1 MEFCRVDRAAW
12 PRNEYFEH
20 YFSNTPCTYSMT
32 VKLDVTK
39 IEEKGLKYYPAL
51 LYALTTVVNRHE
63 EFRTALDAEGQ
74 VGIFSEML
82 PCYTVFNK
90 ETETFSN
97 LWTEYTP
104 DYPTFCARYQ
114 EDLRLYGNKGGM
126 MPKPNPPENTFP
138 VSMLPWATFEGFNLN
153 LQNGYRYLLPIF
165 TLGRVFTENGRRLMP
180 LAAQV
185 HHGVCDGFHLCR
197 FVREVQE
204 LPDTLGE

>member
-20 YFSNTPCTYSMT
+20 YFSDTPCTYSMT

-51 LYALTTVVNRHE
+51 LYALPTVVNRHE

-104 DYPTFCARYQ
+104 DYPAFCARYQ

-126 MPKPNPPENTFP
+126 MPKPNPRRIPSRCPCCPGPPLRGSTSTCKTATGICCP
-138 VSMLPWATFEGFNLN
+138 SSPWAGS
-153 LQNGYRYLLPIF
+153 LLR
-165 TLGRVFTENGRRLMP
+165 TAGG
-180 LAAQV
+180 
-185 HHGVCDGFHLCR
+185 
-197 FVREVQE
+197 
-204 LPDTLGE
+204 

>member
-20 YFSNTPCTYSMT
+20 YFSYTPCTYSMT

-39 IEEKGLKYYPAL
+39 IEEKGFKYYPAL

-104 DYPTFCARYQ
+104 DYPAFCAR
-114 EDLRLYGNKGGM
+114 
-126 MPKPNPPENTFP
+126 
-138 VSMLPWATFEGFNLN
+138 
-153 LQNGYRYLLPIF
+153 
-165 TLGRVFTENGRRLMP
+165 
-180 LAAQV
+180 
-185 HHGVCDGFHLCR
+185 
-197 FVREVQE
+197 
-204 LPDTLGE
+204 

>member
-1 MEFCRVDRAAW
+1 
-12 PRNEYFEH
+12 
-20 YFSNTPCTYSMT
+20 
-32 VKLDVTK
+32 
-39 IEEKGLKYYPAL
+39 
-51 LYALTTVVNRHE
+51 
-63 EFRTALDAEGQ
+63 
-74 VGIFSEML
+74 
-82 PCYTVFNK
+82 
-90 ETETFSN
+90 
-97 LWTEYTP
+97 
-104 DYPTFCARYQ
+104 
-114 EDLRLYGNKGGM
+114 M

-204 LPDTLGE
+204 LLDTLGE